1 MNGVSKSI
9 LKFKAGVAFHIAT
22 WAEVAKV
29 ALLEAGL
36 QREDILDRALVQ
48 QQTAVLWRSEP
59 RPMDVLC
66 RSIAVP
72 TGCAYVGGLLRRQ
85 RQNAKV
91 TGLRGAPRIH
101 TLENTYELAP
111 VFGWGKK
118 RVWIKADVVH

>member
-36 QREDILDRALVQ
+36 QREDILVRALGH

-59 RPMDVLC
+59 KPMDVLC
-66 RSIAVP
+66 RYIAEQ
-72 TGCAYVGGLLRRQ
+72 TGCAYVGDLLRKKRK
-85 RQNAKV
+85 NAKL
-91 TGLRGAPRIH
+91 TGL
-101 TLENTYELAP
+101 N
-111 VFGWGKK
+111 
-118 RVWIKADVVH
+118 